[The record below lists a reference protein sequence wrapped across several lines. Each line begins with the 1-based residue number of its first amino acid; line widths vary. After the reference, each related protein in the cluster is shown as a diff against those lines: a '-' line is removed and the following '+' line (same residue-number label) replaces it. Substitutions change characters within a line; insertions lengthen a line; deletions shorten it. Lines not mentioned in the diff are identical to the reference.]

1 MFSYTIINYYTYKIN
16 KWYFSWEDG
25 DGDEVTIASDEE
37 LVIALTEMT
46 GPVYKI
52 TINIKGEKKEEPAEK
67 EEGPGEVHPGVS
79 CDGCDGP
86 VVGAR

>member
-1 MFSYTIINYYTYKIN
+1 M
-16 KWYFSWEDG
+16 
-25 DGDEVTIASDEE
+25 
-37 LVIALTEMT
+37 IALTEMT